1 MIATLIGWRRL
12 ILVFAVVMQIAND
25 IFVSFR
31 LQCGTGSPLKSD
43 ISTLD
48 GLPSARKVSRKE
60 EQHDEPK
67 KKTNKEGFFFGL
79 VPFSLLWPLVSVA
92 RQTSTAEVV
101 YWVYAVTWEIPPRD
115 VWCKQQWLTAKRTNQ
130 RADPRPERSRWP
142 WCKHGGKR
150 RCSIPYLI
158 R

>member
-1 MIATLIGWRRL
+1 
-12 ILVFAVVMQIAND
+12 MQIAND

-67 KKTNKEGFFFGL
+67 KKKRTKRVFFFWFGTFQL
-79 VPFSLLWPLVSVA
+79 AVA
-92 RQTSTAEVV
+92 
-101 YWVYAVTWEIPPRD
+101 
-115 VWCKQQWLTAKRTNQ
+115 
-130 RADPRPERSRWP
+130 SRL
-142 WCKHGGKR
+142 CG
-150 RCSIPYLI
+150 
-158 R
+158 